1 MAQVYKCSKCG
12 RQQFAKTRTTP
23 NGLTFE
29 QATWVGWR
37 RNPEAPAELLCP
49 FCVKEEEIQEPE
61 EWQEPEKSEDGE

>member
-1 MAQVYKCSKCG
+1 MECG

-29 QATWVGWR
+29 QAEWIGWR
-37 RNPEAPAELLCP
+37 RNPEDPNGVLCP
-49 FCVKEEEIQEPE
+49 DCAKGAFQEEPEAEEPE